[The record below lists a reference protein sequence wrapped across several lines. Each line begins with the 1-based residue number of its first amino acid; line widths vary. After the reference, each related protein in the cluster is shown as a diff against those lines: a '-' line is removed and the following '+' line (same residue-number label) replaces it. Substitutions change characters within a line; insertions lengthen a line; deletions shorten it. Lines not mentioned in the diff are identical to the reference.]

1 MIQKNRWIA
10 GVIAGIVSVVVCGFF
25 VASNSH
31 AYEAVAGDS
40 APASTE
46 WAFLPYISG
55 RGAALATPTA
65 TATSTT
71 TTTPTAT
78 ATTEPTATATGTT
91 ESTAT
96 PTRTTEPTTT
106 PTATPTATAT
116 QTTEPTAT
124 NTPDPTATTDPAGA
138 KILPNHSSYVDS
150 VDYFHVLGEVENN
163 TDRHLRFIKVTANV
177 FDGDDRLLAGGSA
190 YIYLDSLAPGQKTC
204 FDILIKE
211 PPGWAYYKLAP
222 PSNWT
227 DAMPLPKLTVLDPS
241 GQYNPATGGY
251 EITGQVRNDQ
261 DARFDYVSPIGTA
274 YNAAG
279 RVVGCTITYIK
290 SLHLDPDQTSSFDM
304 LFIGGNSADITSY
317 RVQVDGNLQ

>member
-1 MIQKNRWIA
+1 MA
-10 GVIAGIVSVVVCGFF
+10 GVIAGIVSVVVCAFF
-25 VASNSH
+25 VASSSH
-31 AYEAVAGDS
+31 AYEAVADDS

-46 WAFLPYISG
+46 WAFLPYISKL
-55 RGAALATPTA
+55 GASAPTPTDTPTATPTDTPVSTTTPTDTPTA
-65 TATSTT
+65 TAT
-71 TTTPTAT
+71 PTG
-78 ATTEPTATATGTT
+78 TTEPTATPTQTP
-91 ESTAT
+91 EPTAT
-96 PTRTTEPTTT
+96 STQPTE
-106 PTATPTATAT
+106 PTATPT
-116 QTTEPTAT
+116 QTPA
-124 NTPDPTATTDPAGA
+124 PTATTDPAGI

-150 VDYFHVLGEVENN
+150 VDYFHALGEVENN